1 MVRFG
6 AVLRSLCIFWGS
18 FGFALNILGLFW
30 GVLCTFL
37 GWFLV
42 PCVCFGVPCA
52 HFGAVLVVPGHILG
66 WFGVPCVCLGFAVVV
81 SGQYWGLRV
90 SFGAVLGSQ
99 RWDSLR
105 FFWGSYLEAVL
116 GFPVYVLGGSL
127 GGVSAHLGL
136 ALGSVCLFS
145 APCAHFGLIGGS
157 LCPFWGRF
165 GALCSFGGP
174 PPPSPPYGPPGVTQ
188 SPKSAVFSPRM
199 STVVPTQRCSAASDD
214 VGSKKKRPICG
225 SRFPFSDPFLGLF
238 DPFWA
243 FLIFLRASSGA
254 YSFIN

>member
-1 MVRFG
+1 M
-6 AVLRSLCIFWGS
+6 RSLCIFWGS

-99 RWDSLR
+99 CWDSLR

-145 APCAHFGLIGGS
+145 APCAHFGLIWGLPVPILGSFWGS
-157 LCPFWGRF
+157 LLIWG
-165 GALCSFGGP
+165 S
-174 PPPSPPYGPPGVTQ
+174 PSPLSSLWT
-188 SPKSAVFSPRM
+188 
-199 STVVPTQRCSAASDD
+199 TRCH
-214 VGSKKKRPICG
+214 PEPQIC
-225 SRFPFSDPFLGLF
+225 RF
-238 DPFWA
+238 
-243 FLIFLRASSGA
+243 
-254 YSFIN
+254 